1 MENTQWCIGERCF
14 LLSYQ
19 NRSYLLLF
27 HAPWEGNDLYFLLH
41 PSLSLSTSLCFL
53 DQYCPVYITSLI
65 PPPGLH
71 NSQPLMSMCMGPH
84 VSPGSSNII
93 QAYSFPLEWR
103 TNLSAPKNRGSC
115 FSFLSTTHYTLWC
128 LKHYWP
134 LLQSLI
140 ALVWPT
146 LLKSGSQRLIN
157 CWAQCKPMM
166 GVTTCDVTKLWK
178 RITDSNTELNKI
190 IVEWKAE
197 MYTDMKWNIDL

>member
-1 MENTQWCIGERCF
+1 MGGK
-14 LLSYQ
+14 LLV
-19 NRSYLLLF
+19 F
-27 HAPWEGNDLYFLLH
+27 
-41 PSLSLSTSLCFL
+41 PSSSPLSLSTSLCFL

-71 NSQPLMSMCMGPH
+71 NSQPLMLMCMGPH

-93 QAYSFPLEWR
+93 QAYSFHLEWR

-115 FSFLSTTHYTLWC
+115 FSFLSPTHYTLRC

-134 LLQSLI
+134 LLHSLI

-157 CWAQCKPMM
+157 CSAQCKLVM
-166 GVTTCDVTKLWK
+166 GVTTCDVTKL
-178 RITDSNTELNKI
+178 
-190 IVEWKAE
+190 
-197 MYTDMKWNIDL
+197 